1 MIAGQH
7 YTVAFDNQS
16 WTNAG
21 GTRDA
26 FYLAPADDRPVA
38 ITGISIDQ
46 ISDVGDTEEE
56 MLRLTAI
63 RGHTSVGSG
72 GTSATARGLLPSAPS
87 AAGTYRYNDSTVA
100 SGGTTQT
107 VGAWAFNVRT
117 GLLWLPT
124 PEQYLWV
131 TQAQTSLVIRLMAA
145 PADDVTVS
153 GTINFIEV
161 A

>member
-1 MIAGQH
+1 MLAGQH
-7 YTVAFDNQS
+7 YTVAFDNVS

-26 FYLAPADDRPVA
+26 FYLAPADDRPVVV
-38 ITGISIDQ
+38 TGFNLDQ
-46 ISDVGDTEEE
+46 ISDVGDAEEE

-72 GTSATARGLLPSAPS
+72 GTAATARGLLPSAPS

-107 VGAWAFNVRT
+107 LAAWAFNVRI
-117 GLLWLPT
+117 GLPVVLT
-124 PEQYLWV
+124 PEQYIWV

-145 PADDVTVS
+145 PADDLTIS